1 MTRFDDQCE
10 TARAAKQRECA
21 RNRALVLRYPDIAA
35 QLKQPP
41 YSAGNPANWTGYIP
55 GVLAAEDHRGRV
67 AINTSPVRAQLLEIV
82 TAAAERHDAQ
92 QRAREQTQRDAAA
105 AAANTESEQQP

>member
-1 MTRFDDQCE
+1 MTRFADDYR
-10 TARAAKQRECA
+10 AGRAAALAACA
-21 RNRALVLRYPDIAA
+21 QNRALVLRYPDIAA

-92 QRAREQTQRDAAA
+92 QRAREQTQREAAA